1 MSANVWLVIRPLVR
15 VLLVVGLL
23 AVLQCVAQR
32 LQRAV
37 QCDLDGVRLH
47 VEHLADLAR
56 GEVGAVAQRDQFPV
70 ARAEERHRLPQIE
83 PEGGV
88 RCELARGD
96 LLRDALDGNRPLAEV
111 LADAAPGDPDQP
123 GCGVAAAGV
132 EPVAVAQRALE
143 RGRGDVLGVGAVPD
157 PVGDVGVDPPDQRL
171 RVGERVAVSHRL
183 RLTAIRIRPAQV
195 ADNALRPR

>member
-1 MSANVWLVIRPLVR
+1 MR
-15 VLLVVGLL
+15 LL
-23 AVLQCVAQR
+23 AGLERVAQR

-37 QCDLDGVRLH
+37 QRNLDGVRLH

-56 GEVGAVAQRDQFPV
+56 GEVGAVAQGDQLPV
-70 ARAEERHRLPQIE
+70 ARAEQRDRLPEIE

-88 RCELARGD
+88 RGELARGD
-96 LLRDALDGNRPLAEV
+96 LLGDVLDGNRLLAEV

-123 GCGVAAAGV
+123 GCGVAAARV
-132 EPVAVAQRALE
+132 EPVAVAQRTLE
-143 RGRGDVLGVGAVPD
+143 RGRGDVLRVGAVPD

-183 RLTAIRIRPAQV
+183 RLTPIRFRPDEV
-195 ADNALRPR
+195 ADDGLRQGRIAECRAT